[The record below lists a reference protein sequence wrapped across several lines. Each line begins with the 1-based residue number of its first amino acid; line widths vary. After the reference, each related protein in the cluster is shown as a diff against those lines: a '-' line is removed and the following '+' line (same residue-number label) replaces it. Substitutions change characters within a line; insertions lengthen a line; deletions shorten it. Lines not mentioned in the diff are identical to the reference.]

1 MGKIEM
7 TQPIA
12 APPRHVFAFFVPQRM
27 PYWYGPEMDT
37 IGPAGNPVTFHT
49 PHGLHGLGSLM
60 PKRLSLSSPTFWAT
74 TNSIFEQVFWIA
86 LFALQAPLLGPRA
99 FGLIALAA
107 VHRLAFS
114 GDDDARFHELG
125 TTLMSAAL
133 IPLAFAIAADSAV
146 AAWKLSESEL
156 VSFGAAI
163 VVACLLLGLWYAL
176 PLILRRRQPL

>member
-1 MGKIEM
+1 MPNLHQKIDQMLTEARVILPGVQAMLGFQLIVIM
-7 TQPIA
+7 TQAFERLPPSYQELHFVGLALA
-12 APPRHVFAFFVPQRM
+12 A
-27 PYWYGPEMDT
+27 
-37 IGPAGNPVTFHT
+37 
-49 PHGLHGLGSLM
+49 
-60 PKRLSLSSPTFWAT
+60 LSVVL
-74 TNSIFEQVFWIA
+74 
-86 LFALQAPLLGPRA
+86 
-99 FGLIALAA
+99 LIALAA

-156 VSFGAAI
+156 VSIGAAI
-163 VVACLLLGLWYAL
+163 VVTCLLLGLWYAL